1 MQLMET
7 QKLKHYYGV
16 TEKQLKR
23 YYDRASKSKEQTNVF
38 MVQLLERRLD
48 NMVYRM
54 GFSPTLRSARQ
65 MVVHRHIMVNGKNVN
80 KPSLEVRVGDE
91 ITMRDRSKEIE
102 KYKEWFEL
110 SEQQLGY
117 IERDRSKMVGKLLQ
131 IPAREEI
138 PIQVE
143 DHLVVEYMAL

>member
-1 MQLMET
+1 
-7 QKLKHYYGV
+7 
-16 TEKQLKR
+16 
-23 YYDRASKSKEQTNVF
+23 

>member
-1 MQLMET
+1 
-7 QKLKHYYGV
+7 
-16 TEKQLKR
+16 
-23 YYDRASKSKEQTNVF
+23 
-38 MVQLLERRLD
+38 
-48 NMVYRM
+48 M
-54 GFSPTLRSARQ
+54 GFSPTLRAARQ
-65 MVVHRHIMVNGKNVN
+65 MVVHRHILVNGKNVN
-80 KPSLEVRVGDE
+80 KPSFEVRVGDE
-91 ITMRDRSKEIE
+91 ITMRDRSKGIE

-117 IERDRSKMVGKLLQ
+117 IERDGSKMTGKLLA

>member
-1 MQLMET
+1 
-7 QKLKHYYGV
+7 
-16 TEKQLKR
+16 
-23 YYDRASKSKEQTNVF
+23 
-38 MVQLLERRLD
+38 
-48 NMVYRM
+48 
-54 GFSPTLRSARQ
+54 
-65 MVVHRHIMVNGKNVN
+65 
-80 KPSLEVRVGDE
+80 
-91 ITMRDRSKEIE
+91 MRDRSKEIE